1 MLSYSIGIKLF
12 MNLIH
17 FIAFFYLHELSCMPT
32 SAQYMSHENATFQT
46 DSRAKVEFKITDL
59 LNNLSNLYGN
69 VLSD

>member
-1 MLSYSIGIKLF
+1 
-12 MNLIH
+12 
-17 FIAFFYLHELSCMPT
+17 
-32 SAQYMSHENATFQT
+32 MSHENATVRI